1 MSFYGASLCMTK
13 CFFLKF
19 RLCIKCSSFFA
30 QWDWLGVYMSHCS
43 LSVIF
48 QNVNLSFQIETL
60 L

>member
-1 MSFYGASLCMTK
+1 MHDK
-13 CFFLKF
+13 VFFKL

-30 QWDWLGVYMSHCS
+30 QWDWSGVYMSHCF